1 VPGDQNSSELWQFA
15 GKLVPPNA
23 SQNAS
28 YKVCQDVPGVGH
40 CPRDDSRTQDLEKDR
55 PNCQIKRDLSQFR
68 EPVVGAQ
75 AQSSLNQKQWG
86 QRTWDQEQVIEMI
99 VEESA
104 VEVRLEY
111 PAIQRIEQTRK
122 QK

>member
-1 VPGDQNSSELWQFA
+1 
-15 GKLVPPNA
+15 
-23 SQNAS
+23 
-28 YKVCQDVPGVGH
+28 
-40 CPRDDSRTQDLEKDR
+40 
-55 PNCQIKRDLSQFR
+55 
-68 EPVVGAQ
+68 VGAQ